1 MTVIVKPRAAPV
13 DTSDEVITA
22 WLNKLL
28 GSVSWQQFE
37 ATEDGNLTI
46 LNTKFSMRIGIFM
59 TMPTQAIFAQGM
71 FLRMRHR
78 KEFDVKDLRTLIA
91 DNIDGCLYKGNPRW
105 KPQSPPTTTAEE
117 QHLQDMIKQFEEVRR
132 QSTGATSLNSW
143 WRQIQKVKEQIEIRK
158 YRTPMTPIDHRKLYD
173 SIKDYFGDT

>member
-1 MTVIVKPRAAPV
+1 MTIIVKPRAAPV

-22 WLNKLL
+22 WLNELL

-59 TMPTQAIFAQGM
+59 TVPTQAIFAQGV

-78 KEFDVKDLRTLIA
+78 KEFDVKDLYTLIA
-91 DNIDGCLYKGNPRW
+91 DNIDGCLYKGSPRW
-105 KPQSPPTTTAEE
+105 KPQRPPTTTAEE
-117 QHLQDMIKQFEEVRR
+117 QHFQDMIRQFKEAQR
-132 QSTGATSLNSW
+132 QSADAALLNSW
-143 WRQIQKVKEQIEIRK
+143 WHKIQQAKAQMEIRK
-158 YRTPMTPIDHRKLYD
+158 YKPQMPPIDHRKLYG
-173 SIKDYFGDT
+173 SFKDAW